1 MNTTQIIKAALFGIL
16 EGITEWLPISSTGHL
31 ILAEQFLR
39 LDMPDAFLDLFL
51 VAIQLGAILAVV
63 VLYWK
68 KLVPFTASGGSGIN
82 RQALLLWGNVL
93 VASAPAAIVGL
104 LFEDEINRIFF
115 NYQTVA
121 VALLVYGVLLV
132 FLERLRKG
140 ANQQIDELP
149 RMPWKTALWIGLFQI
164 LALIP
169 GTSRSGATIV
179 GAMLVGTSRAVAAE
193 FTFFLA
199 IPVMFGASFLKLMK
213 FGLSFQGGELAV
225 LATGM
230 VTAFAVSILAIRF
243 LTGYVKSHSFA
254 AFGWYRIILGG
265 LILAYFLRA

>member
-1 MNTTQIIKAALFGIL
+1 MNTIQIIKASLFGIL

-31 ILAEQFLR
+31 ILAEQLLR
-39 LDMPDAFLDLFL
+39 MDLSDSFFDLFL

-68 KLVPFTASGGSGIN
+68 KIVPFTPGGGGIN
-82 RQALLLWGNVL
+82 RQALILWGKVL

-115 NYQTVA
+115 TYQTVA

-132 FLERLRKG
+132 LLERLRKG
-140 ANQQIDELP
+140 TNQRIDELP
-149 RMPWKTALWIGLFQI
+149 LMPWKTALLIGLFQI

-179 GAMLVGTSRAVAAE
+179 GAMLVGTTRAVAAE

-199 IPVMFGASFLKLMK
+199 IPVMFGVSFLKLME
-213 FGLSFQGGELAV
+213 FGLSFQSGELAV
-225 LATGM
+225 LVTGM
-230 VTAFAVSILAIRF
+230 FTAFAVSILAIRF
-243 LTGYVKSHSFA
+243 LTGYVKTHSFA
-254 AFGWYRIILGG
+254 AFGWYRIVLGA

>member
-1 MNTTQIIKAALFGIL
+1 MNTIQILKAALFGIL

-31 ILAEQFLR
+31 ILAEQFLS
-39 LDMPDAFLDLFL
+39 LNMSEAFWDLFL

-68 KLVPFTASGGSGIN
+68 KLMPFKVSGTGIN
-82 RQALLLWGNVL
+82 HQALILWGKVL
-93 VASAPAAIVGL
+93 LASAPAAIVGL
-104 LFEDEINRIFF
+104 LFEDTIDRIFF

-132 FLERLRKG
+132 LLERLRKG
-140 ANQQIDELP
+140 ANQLIDELP
-149 RMPWKTALWIGLFQI
+149 SLPWKTALWIGLFQV

-199 IPVMFGASFLKLMK
+199 IPVMFGVSFLKLMK

-230 VTAFAVSILAIRF
+230 ATAFAVSILAIRF
-243 LTGYVKSHSFA
+243 LTGYVKTHSFA
-254 AFGWYRIILGG
+254 AFGWYRIVLGVVILV
-265 LILAYFLRA
+265 YFLAA

>member
-1 MNTTQIIKAALFGIL
+1 MNTIQIIKAALFGVL

-39 LDMPDAFLDLFL
+39 MDLSDSFFDLFL

-68 KLVPFTASGGSGIN
+68 KLVPFTPRGSGIN
-82 RQALLLWGNVL
+82 RQALLMWGKVL
-93 VASAPAAIVGL
+93 VASVPAAIVGI
-104 LFEDEINRIFF
+104 LFEDEINQIFF

-132 FLERLRKG
+132 LLERLRKG
-140 ANQQIDELP
+140 TNQHIDELP
-149 RMPWKTALWIGLFQI
+149 LMPWKTALWIGLFQI

-179 GAMLVGTSRAVAAE
+179 GAMLVGTTRAVAAE

-199 IPVMFGASFLKLMK
+199 IPVMFGVSLLKLME
-213 FGLSFQGGELAV
+213 FRLSFQGGELAILV
-225 LATGM
+225 TGM
-230 VTAFAVSILAIRF
+230 VTAFAVSILAVRF
-243 LTGYVKSHSFA
+243 LTGYVKTHSFA
-254 AFGWYRIILGG
+254 AFGWYRIVLGG
-265 LILAYFLRA
+265 LILAYFLKV